1 MKLMLVTFIKA
12 MLLFCA
18 LNYFLCIMYFI
29 FIIVYNSSIKILSY
43 STLKTSLSDRR
54 IHQHLH

>member
-1 MKLMLVTFIKA
+1 MLVTFIKA